1 MQNIGQF
8 SLSENYNLQGLQV
21 LSLRN
26 NDITNVIYNE
36 SLLAERDVIV

>member
-1 MQNIGQF
+1 MQTIGQF